1 MFLNRQPKSQTDRY
15 ISLLQQVG
23 SLSGLFS
30 DNNVPYLYY
39 RVAEIIFCKAFDAT
53 NHSRSDTSVDA
64 SKSQFGLGLKTF
76 LNGNG
81 RAFQKIAEFNSER
94 DRYKDASSK
103 DLARIVSD
111 LRNKRIDFA
120 KRAHNV
126 DDIIYHCVTRSDGE
140 FYLYEEPMLQIEIDR
155 IKITKDGKNTIHF
168 SDTYAEYNFN
178 ISKSTLLKRFDTPS
192 DAQSFSVEILDDPFA
207 FLEQCQRTGIR
218 QPVYQGSVILPLFS
232 LQGGKHVQ
240 ERSGLN
246 QWNAR
251 GRKRHPYEIY
261 IPIPKWIH
269 RVFPDFFP
277 PRDQTF
283 HLQLPNSNELSA
295 KVSQDDG
302 KALMSNPNKALGE
315 WLLDEVLSI
324 PMGTL
329 VILEMLEDVGVDSV
343 EVRKLDNDHYEIDF
357 RELSTYEEFEDEY
370 KP

>member
-1 MFLNRQPKSQTDRY
+1 MFLNRQSKSQTDRY

-30 DNNVPYLYY
+30 DSNVPYLYY

-64 SKSQFGLGLKTF
+64 SKSQIGLGLKTF

-81 RAFQKIAEFNSER
+81 RTFQKVAEFNS
-94 DRYKDASSK
+94 DREKYSDMQSR
-103 DLARIVSD
+103 DLARIVSE

-120 KRAHNV
+120 KRAHSV
-126 DDIIYHCVTRSDGE
+126 DDIFYHCVTRADSE
-140 FYLYEEPMLQIEIDR
+140 FYLYEEPMLSIDINK
-155 IKITKDGKNTIHF
+155 IKIDKDGKNTIHF
-168 SDTYAEYNFN
+168 NDTNAEYNFN
-178 ISKSTLLKRFDTPS
+178 ISKSTLFKRFYTPS
-192 DAQSFSVEILDDPFA
+192 DAQTFIVKILDDPFS

-232 LQGGKHVQ
+232 LKGRKYVP

-251 GRKRHPYEIY
+251 GRERHPYEAY

-269 RVFPDFFP
+269 REFLDFFP

-283 HLQLPNSNELSA
+283 NLKLPNGNQLSA
-295 KVSQDDG
+295 KVSQDGG

-315 WLLDEVLSI
+315 WLLDEILSI
-324 PMGTL
+324 PMRTL
-329 VILEMLEDVGVDSV
+329 VTLDTLEEVGIDSV
-343 EVRKLDNDHYEIDF
+343 EVRKIDDEHYEIDF
-357 RELSTYEEFEDEY
+357 RELGTYEEFEDEY

>member
-1 MFLNRQPKSQTDRY
+1 MFLNRQSKSQTDSY

-30 DNNVPYLYY
+30 DSHVPFLYY
-39 RVAEIIFCKAFDAT
+39 RVAEIIFCKAFGAT

-64 SKSQFGLGLKTF
+64 SKSQLGMGLKTF

-81 RAFQKIAEFNSER
+81 KTFQKVAEFNSDRKKYSDLKPR
-94 DRYKDASSK
+94 D
-103 DLARIVSD
+103 LVRIVSD

-120 KRAHNV
+120 KHAHNV
-126 DDIIYHCVTRSDGE
+126 DNIIYHCVARSDGE
-140 FYLYEEPMLQIEIDR
+140 FNLYEEPMFQIDLDK

-168 SDTYAEYNFN
+168 NDTNEEYNFN
-178 ISKSTLLKRFDTPS
+178 ISKSTLLKRFYTPS
-192 DAQSFSVEILDDPFA
+192 DAQNFTVDILDDPFA

-251 GRKRHPYEIY
+251 GRKRHPYEAY
-261 IPIPKWIH
+261 IPIPLWIH
-269 RVFPDFFP
+269 REFPHFFP
-277 PRDQTF
+277 PRDQIF
-283 HLQLPNSNELSA
+283 NLKLPNDNELSA
-295 KVSQDDG
+295 KVSQDGG

-329 VILEMLEDVGVDSV
+329 VTLEMLEAVGVDSV
-343 EVRKLDNDHYEIDF
+343 EIRKIDAEHYEIDF
-357 RELSTYEEFEDEY
+357 RELGTYEEFEDEN
-370 KP
+370 KT